1 MGVICRNPATDVAGL
16 QKRSN
21 YKWEKAEMN
30 KYFVEIVYN
39 GETNRCFIS
48 AMNTIDALEKTMSHW
63 FCHTTY
69 ASKVTIIEVDD
80 YEE

>member
-1 MGVICRNPATDVAGL
+1 
-16 QKRSN
+16 
-21 YKWEKAEMN
+21 MN

-69 ASKVTIIEVDD
+69 ASKVTIVEVDD